1 MKRLE
6 LQRGQAVPQDE
17 IFKIT
22 HKRKEK
28 NADGTDRWVEPR
40 AERTWN
46 EFQQHFGE
54 FRATQP
60 STTQMTD
67 ELIRKNNGLRRLLPQ
82 QGMGQFMGCL
92 IEPFVDTRRPLKP

>member
-1 MKRLE
+1 MGSAVVAVFAAAFGPFLYHGQE
-6 LQRGQAVPQDE
+6 LQRGQAVLQDE

-22 HKRKEK
+22 HTRKEK
-28 NADGTDRWVEPR
+28 NADGTYQWVEPR

-60 STTQMTD
+60 RTTQMTD
-67 ELIRKNNGLRRLLPQ
+67 
-82 QGMGQFMGCL
+82 
-92 IEPFVDTRRPLKP
+92 